1 MPGSPATRT
10 MPSIHSF
17 LSGLAL
23 LLALL
28 ASSLTAQRPKTASDA
43 LERWQKVQDQPEAE
57 RKRAVQDLGD
67 FDSPEITAALL
78 AEAERAQELAHVQT
92 VVRALGSKPRPGA
105 VPALRKAFQQASN
118 NRLMESAAEGLANQ
132 GDAGVQALGELLAAE
147 PKAGARRFAL
157 CDGLG
162 RATGDRARDLLLGE
176 LKLVGGRDR
185 LPLLR
190 ALANRADDALV
201 DAARLS
207 LCSDKDALVAATA
220 LRQLADHRHAEAPNQ
235 ARLLLKR
242 LGADAS
248 SEHYTAA
255 LRGLLVAPATAE
267 PELVLAAAARAED
280 PFGQAL
286 APAWAEALGHA
297 AFLRW
302 FVDQAAQ
309 RKAPAERTLAA
320 QVLGMAPAAQR
331 PSTVPT
337 LLRLLGN
344 KEIEVVRATVQA
356 LVGCGAE
363 AAAAPLQKL
372 LQTGAESLQ
381 PIALHALHELQGR
394 TPAFAEQLVQL
405 ATTAKGAPLRAAA
418 LQLLPRLPQLAPD
431 SALAAATGNLGHAA
445 WPVRSAAIDVLV
457 HLRHKEAIPLLIDR
471 LEAERGRLQLDV
483 TDALYE
489 LTALRFADATAWRAF
504 WARDGAGFT
513 VPASP
518 KQKAKDKARETARDK
533 APQTVASYWNIPVR
547 SDRVAFV
554 VDVSGSMNQPF
565 GTGGSTRL
573 DEAKRQL
580 VRVFGMLPAKAK
592 ANVITFA
599 TGTDAWA
606 TGLQAIDDKVKKAF
620 EPWAQALAT
629 KGATNVH
636 AGLQRA
642 FADPEV
648 DTIFLLTDGQP
659 STGEIVAT
667 DALARAVQQWN
678 LGRSLRIHTI
688 ALGGKSDFLER
699 LARESGGEHT
709 VAR

>member
-1 MPGSPATRT
+1 MPPMRRRL
-10 MPSIHSF
+10 P
-17 LSGLAL
+17 GLAL

-28 ASSLTAQRPKTASDA
+28 APSLVAQRPKTASDA
-43 LERWQKVQDQPEAE
+43 LERWHKVQDQPEAE

-78 AEAERAQELAHVQT
+78 AELERAQDLAHVQT
-92 VVRALGSKPRPGA
+92 VARALGSKPRPGA
-105 VPALRKAFQQASN
+105 VPALRKAFLQATN

-132 GDAGVQALGELLAAE
+132 GDDGVQVLGELLAAE
-147 PKAGARRFAL
+147 RQGGARRNAL

-162 RATGDRARDLLLGE
+162 RATGDRARDLLLAE
-176 LKLVGGRDR
+176 LKQTTGRDR
-185 LPLLR
+185 LPLLK
-190 ALANRADDALV
+190 ALAARKDDPAV
-201 DAARLS
+201 DAVRIT
-207 LCSDKDALVAATA
+207 LCSDKDSLVAATA
-220 LRQLADHRHAEAPNQ
+220 LRQLADHRHAEAQNQ

-242 LGADAS
+242 LAADAS

-255 LRGLLVAPATAE
+255 LRGMLVAPATAE

-286 APAWAEALGHA
+286 APAWAEALGNTT
-297 AFLRW
+297 FLRW

-309 RKAPAERTLAA
+309 RKTPAERALAA
-320 QVLGMAPAAQR
+320 QVLGMAPAPQR
-331 PSTVPT
+331 PGTVPP

-344 KEIEVVRATVQA
+344 KEPEVVRAAAQA
-356 LVGCGAE
+356 LVGCGVD

-372 LQTGAESLQ
+372 LQNGSEPLQ
-381 PIALHALHELQGR
+381 PIALDALHELQGR
-394 TPAFAEQLVQL
+394 TPAFAEQLLQL
-405 ATTAKGAPLRAAA
+405 ATSAKGAPLRAAA
-418 LQLLPRLPQLAPD
+418 LQLLLRLPQLAPD
-431 SALAAATGNLGHAA
+431 SAFAAAAGNLGHAA

-457 HLRHKEAIPLLIDR
+457 QLRHKDGIPLLIDR

-483 TDALYE
+483 GEALYE
-489 LTALRFADATAWRAF
+489 LTGLRFADAAAWRGF
-504 WARDGAGFT
+504 WAREGDGFT

-518 KQKAKDKARETARDK
+518 KQKARDKARDK

-547 SDRVAFV
+547 SERVAFV

-580 VRVFGMLPAKAK
+580 VRVFGMLPPKAK

-606 TGLQAIDDKVKKAF
+606 SGLQTIDDKQKKAI
-620 EPWAQALAT
+620 EPWAMALTT

-636 AGLQRA
+636 AGLLRA

-659 STGEIVAT
+659 STGEIVAP

-678 LGRSLRIHTI
+678 LGRGIRIHTI
-688 ALGGKSDFLER
+688 AIGGKSDFLER
-699 LARESGGEHT
+699 LARDSGGEHT